1 MALRIIR
8 TRLRLHVR
16 LCQLLGRPSSP
27 MQRLQRLVVGL
38 QLRKQRLIARRQ
50 LPDLLLCLRV
60 IETKIILLVH
70 RLQHQL
76 LLRIKRHQKDPTDLL
91 DIIHR
96 DQLQLLLHILRQI
109 PILRIQIILLM
120 IGIRRTQHH
129 IFSHHRTSLF

>member
-8 TRLRLHVR
+8 TRLRLQIR
-16 LCQLLGRPSSP
+16 LRRLLRRLPTP
-27 MQRLQRLVVGL
+27 MQCLQRLIVGL

-50 LPDLLLCLRV
+50 LIDLLLRLRI

-76 LLRIKRHQKDPTDLL
+76 LLRIKRHQENPADLL

-129 IFSHHRTSLF
+129 IFSHDSTSIF